1 MSDIRGLIIQ
11 SRLDY
16 LEKINNKDAYN
27 QILKR
32 LSEPVRNAVGE
43 QVFMSN
49 LYPFHLLKD
58 LDLAIG
64 ESFKKPLES
73 IFKDIGENYA
83 ILILDRYFYNSV
95 DGQDPQKFLLHLEN
109 LYSYL
114 WTFGQFSFK
123 KKKNQE
129 AVIKFD
135 YDEDIHKAYC
145 WFMQSFLKKGIQI
158 CGGKSVKIKEEICEA
173 EGNESCMLK
182 VSWN

>member
-1 MSDIRGLIIQ
+1 M
-11 SRLDY
+11 
-16 LEKINNKDAYN
+16 EKINNKDAYN

-83 ILILDRYFYNSV
+83 ILILDR
-95 DGQDPQKFLLHLEN
+95 L
-109 LYSYL
+109 
-114 WTFGQFSFK
+114 SF
-123 KKKNQE
+123 
-129 AVIKFD
+129 
-135 YDEDIHKAYC
+135 
-145 WFMQSFLKKGIQI
+145 
-158 CGGKSVKIKEEICEA
+158 
-173 EGNESCMLK
+173 
-182 VSWN
+182 